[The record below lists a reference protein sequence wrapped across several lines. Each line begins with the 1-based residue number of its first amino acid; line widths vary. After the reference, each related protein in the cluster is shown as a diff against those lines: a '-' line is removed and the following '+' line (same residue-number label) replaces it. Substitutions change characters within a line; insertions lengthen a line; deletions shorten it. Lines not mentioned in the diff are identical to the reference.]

1 MLCSLVARLQKRYSK
16 TTCLPAGRQITS
28 NLISKKMKNLIT
40 LSAAIIALAF
50 TACNSTGS
58 KQTYLSGRQ
67 ANNTDSALTKN
78 IATSAPSSANDIKPA
93 DGILAGYINL
103 KNSLAVDNGSDAAKN
118 GQEILDAVSKFDSS
132 SLSPQQKKTFLGLVD
147 DIKENSEHINKNADK
162 IEHQREHFE
171 MLSKD
176 MYDLVKSV
184 GTDKT
189 LYLDSCPM
197 YDEGKGTWLSELKE
211 IKNPY
216 LGKKMDTCGAIKETI
231 K

>member
-1 MLCSLVARLQKRYSK
+1 MK
-16 TTCLPAGRQITS
+16 TIMAISAGI
-28 NLISKKMKNLIT
+28 L
-40 LSAAIIALAF
+40 ALTF

-58 KQTYLSGRQ
+58 KQT
-67 ANNTDSALTKN
+67 NNTDSAQTQSVATAP
-78 IATSAPSSANDIKPA
+78 IAATDMKPA

-103 KNSLAVDNGSDAAKN
+103 KNSLAADNGSDAAKN

-132 SLSPQQKKTFLGLVD
+132 SLTLEQKKAFLGLVG
-147 DIKENSEHINKNADK
+147 DIKENSQHISVNGDK
-162 IEHQREHFE
+162 IHHQREHFE

-176 MYDLVKSV
+176 MYDLMKSV
-184 GTDKT
+184 GTDKS

-197 YDEGKGTWLSELKE
+197 YDGGKGTWLSEIKE

-231 K
+231 KN

>member
-1 MLCSLVARLQKRYSK
+1 MK
-16 TTCLPAGRQITS
+16 TIMAI
-28 NLISKKMKNLIT
+28 
-40 LSAAIIALAF
+40 SAAILVLTF

-58 KQTYLSGRQ
+58 KQT
-67 ANNTDSALTKN
+67 NNTDSAQTKAVTI
-78 IATSAPSSANDIKPA
+78 IAPATATDAKPA

-103 KNSLAVDNGSDAAKN
+103 KNSLAADNGSDAAKN
-118 GQEILDAVSKFDSS
+118 GQEILDALAKFDAS
-132 SLSPQQKKTFLGLVD
+132 SLSPEQKKVFLGLVG
-147 DIKENSEHINKNADK
+147 DIKENSEHINENGNK

-176 MYDLVKSV
+176 MTDLIKSM
-184 GTDKT
+184 GTDKS

-197 YDEGKGTWLSELKE
+197 YDNGKATWLSEIKE

-231 K
+231 KN